1 VGNQTLTV
9 PVEIKANP
17 HYETTSAHYA
27 DYHEFMSSAEATYN
41 QMTQQVNRLFAIKGR
56 IDALLAQ
63 EGLIQGDL
71 RQQAQKVSADIGAW
85 DALMVQRLSKAYDD
99 VENYVNGFTA
109 NYIRAFNEGDSD
121 QPRITQGTR
130 QRVAELQQI
139 WMGHKKTADELEQQQ
154 VPALSKALFA
164 QGIGALAY

>member
-1 VGNQTLTV
+1 
-9 PVEIKANP
+9 
-17 HYETTSAHYA
+17 
-27 DYHEFMSSAEATYN
+27 
-41 QMTQQVNRLFAIKGR
+41 
-56 IDALLAQ
+56 LL
-63 EGLIQGDL
+63 QGDL
-71 RQQAQKVSADIGAW
+71 RQQAQKVSAAIGAW

-139 WMGHKKTADELEQQQ
+139 WVGHKQTADELEQKQ
-154 VPALSKALFA
+154 VPVLSNALFA